1 MARSVFGTSHSI
13 PVLLAVLAIS
23 SIFAAVSTAGEIA
36 KKITGEVKVQSRVD
50 EARQPSSAPS
60 VIYVQ
65 DFDLGYDTTQAA
77 EKKGPPVIGRVMSRV
92 TQRNDPRQKAAKLVE
107 LMSGSLVKGFTE
119 QKIDA
124 RRCIPGAPI
133 PSGGWLIRGVFTE
146 VDQGKRVVR
155 AAIGFGA
162 GATAM
167 ELYVSVSDLAENPD
181 APFIIFGTEKDPNRI
196 PGAVV
201 TMNPY
206 VAAAKFVMEKNA
218 SERDVKKTAKEIVST
233 IVKYMGTLGVKGETA
248 PR

>member
-1 MARSVFGTSHSI
+1 MARSVLGNSRSI
-13 PVLLAVLAIS
+13 LVLLAALAIS
-23 SIFAAVSTAGEIA
+23 AVSPAGCTAGEIT
-36 KKITGEVKVQSRVD
+36 KKITGEVKVRSRTD
-50 EARQPSSAPS
+50 AARQPSSAPS
-60 VIYVQ
+60 VIYIQ
-65 DFDLGYDTTQAA
+65 DFDLGYDTTQSS
-77 EKKGPPVIGRVMSRV
+77 ERKGPPVIGRVMSRV
-92 TQRNDPRQKAAKLVE
+92 TQRNDPRQKAEKLVE
-107 LMSGSLVKGFTE
+107 LMSACLVKGFNE
-119 QKIDA
+119 RKIDA
-124 RRCIPGAPI
+124 KRFIAGAPL
-133 PSGGWLIRGVFTE
+133 PTCGWLVRGVFTE

-167 ELYVSVSDLAENPD
+167 ELYVSVSDLMENPD

-218 SERDVKKTAKEIVST
+218 SERDVKKTAKEIVGT
-233 IVKYMGTLGVKGETA
+233 IVKYMGTLGDKGETA